1 MTVLPLSQLLDPQI
15 RPFQLGASMFSF
27 FGALALLLAAV
38 GIYGVLAFL
47 VRHRTS
53 EIGIRMALG
62 AMPRE
67 ILRLIVWQ
75 GMKFVGLGLVI
86 GIAAALGLSR
96 VVRSLLFEVTPT
108 DVWSYAGASG
118 VLIVVALA
126 ACMIPAW
133 RAVRVDPSISLR
145 YE

>member
-1 MTVLPLSQLLDPQI
+1 
-15 RPFQLGASMFSF
+15 
-27 FGALALLLAAV
+27 
-38 GIYGVLAFL
+38 
-47 VRHRTS
+47 
-53 EIGIRMALG
+53 
-62 AMPRE
+62 
-67 ILRLIVWQ
+67 LRLIVWQ

-86 GIAAALGLSR
+86 GIGAALGLSR

-126 ACMIPAW
+126 ACLVPGW
-133 RAVRVDPSISLR
+133 RAARVDPSISLR

>member
-1 MTVLPLSQLLDPQI
+1 MDPQI
-15 RPFQLGASMFSF
+15 HPFRLGASMFSF

-62 AMPRE
+62 AMPQD

-86 GIAAALGLSR
+86 GIGAALGLSR
-96 VVRSLLFEVTPT
+96 VVRNLLFEVTPT

-126 ACMIPAW
+126 ACMVPAW
-133 RAVRVDPSISLR
+133 RAARVDPSISLR

>member
-1 MTVLPLSQLLDPQI
+1 VRPLSELLDPQL
-15 RPFQLGASMFSF
+15 RPFRLGASMFSF

-62 AMPRE
+62 AMPQD

-86 GIAAALGLSR
+86 GIGAALRLSR

-126 ACMIPAW
+126 ACMVPAW
-133 RAVRVDPSISLR
+133 RAARVDPSISLR

>member
-15 RPFQLGASMFSF
+15 HPFRLGASMFSF
-27 FGALALLLAAV
+27 FGGLALLLAAV

-62 AMPRE
+62 AMPQD

-86 GIAAALGLSR
+86 GIVAALGLSR
-96 VVRSLLFEVTPT
+96 VVRSLLFEVAPT
-108 DVWSYAGASG
+108 EVWSYAGASG
-118 VLIVVALA
+118 VLVVVALLACLVPAVRA
-126 ACMIPAW
+126 A
-133 RAVRVDPSISLR
+133 RVDPSISLR